1 MRSTPARTTVAIA
14 AATVIAL
21 SASACG
27 GGGADSSASSGTTLT
42 FAIVGPLSGDNAT
55 YGKNQLRGAQLA
67 VKEINAAGGID
78 GKKVVLKRFDDK
90 CEPTEAANV
99 ASRITSDA
107 SIQGVLG
114 HLCSAATLAALP
126 VYQRSSLAVISGSS
140 TAPKITTLGYKNFS
154 RTIPNDDAQGT
165 QITDFAAGQLGK
177 KKLAIVYAGDD
188 YGQGLNDKALKEASA
203 AGAEIV
209 GDVTYTP
216 NQTKDFTPQLT
227 KLAAAKPDALLM
239 LGYYNDMGTMVSQL
253 DRAGMTGTTLVGAA
267 GVLQPDYIKLGGA
280 KATDGSYLLGYY
292 DPASPLAANKEYV
305 KKFEAAY
312 KGEQPNEQ
320 AAYWYEI
327 PYIIK
332 AAYDSGATKATLAA
346 KIRAVTYEGPT
357 GRTAFSSTGDVT
369 GKSGVIVTVKG
380 GKLVLDSARTAA
392 VNK

>member
-1 MRSTPARTTVAIA
+1 MRSNTPARTAAVIA
-14 AATVIAL
+14 AVTVIAVT
-21 SASACG
+21 ATACG
-27 GGGADSSASSGTTLT
+27 GDSDSSASSGTTLT
-42 FAIVGPLSGDNAT
+42 FAIAGPFSGDNAT
-55 YGKNQLRGAQLA
+55 YGENQLRGAQLA
-67 VKEINAAGGID
+67 VKEINAAGGIG
-78 GKKVVLKRFDDK
+78 GKKVVLKKFDDK

-99 ASRITSDA
+99 AARISSD
-107 SIQGVLG
+107 SSVQGVLG

-126 VYQRSSLAVISGSS
+126 VYQRSGLAVISGSS

-154 RTIPNDDAQGT
+154 RTIPNDDAQGA

-188 YGQGLNDKALKEASA
+188 YGQGLNEKAVKEASA

-253 DRAGMTGTTLVGAA
+253 DRAGLTGTTLIGAA
-267 GVLQPDYIKLGGA
+267 AVLQPDYIKLGGA
-280 KATDGSYLLGYY
+280 KATDGTYLLGYY
-292 DPASPLAANKEYV
+292 DPASPLAANTEYV
-305 KKFEAAY
+305 KKYEAAY
-312 KGEQPNEQ
+312 KGEEPTEQ

-327 PYIIK
+327 PYILK
-332 AAYDSGATKATLAA
+332 AAYDDGATKSDLAA
-346 KIRAVTYEGPT
+346 KIREVTYEGPT
-357 GRTAFSSTGDVT
+357 GKTAFSSTGDVT
-369 GKSGVIVTVKG
+369 GKSGVIVQVED
-380 GKLVLDSARTAA
+380 GKLVLDSELTAA